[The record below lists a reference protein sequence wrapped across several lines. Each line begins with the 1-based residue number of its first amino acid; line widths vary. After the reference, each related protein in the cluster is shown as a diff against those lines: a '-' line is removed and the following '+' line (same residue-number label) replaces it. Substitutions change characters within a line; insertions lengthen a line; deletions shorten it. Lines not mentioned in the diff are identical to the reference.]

1 MSSKLDRIRIATPC
15 PVTWEQMV
23 GDDRVRFCE
32 HCELNVYNL
41 ASLSR
46 REAEALLSST
56 EGRLCARLYRRHD
69 GTVLTED
76 CPVGL
81 SRLRRRVAQTAA
93 AVFALVGSLNMV
105 AFGQK
110 GSRKESCKP
119 QIRITQKD
127 IASSVEETVV
137 AGQVTDP
144 QSAVVPGT
152 VVTMI
157 NAATNNTETTRT
169 NDEGRFQF
177 IGLLP
182 GKYSV
187 KVQHSGFMKLT
198 VIDLQI
204 KKNQATNIDVSLIP
218 SSDEVLVGVVG
229 YSEENDP
236 PGTATITQKIIN
248 SLPH

>member
-1 MSSKLDRIRIATPC
+1 MSTKIERIRIATPC
-15 PVTWEQMV
+15 PVSWEQMV
-23 GDDRVRFCE
+23 GNDRVRFCE

-41 ASLSR
+41 SSLSR

-76 CPVGL
+76 CPVAL
-81 SRLRRRVAQTAA
+81 SRLRRRIAQTAA
-93 AVFALVGSLNMV
+93 AVFALVGSLNTV

-110 GSRKESCKP
+110 GSKTASCRP
-119 QIRITQKD
+119 QTKITQKD
-127 IASSVEETVV
+127 IASSSEETLVT
-137 AGQVTDP
+137 GQVTDP
-144 QSAVVPGT
+144 QSAVVPGAAVT
-152 VVTMI
+152 VI
-157 NAATNNTETTRT
+157 NVATKNTETALT

-187 KVQHSGFMKLT
+187 KVELNGFKKFTLKE
-198 VIDLQI
+198 LEI
-204 KKNQATNIDVSLIP
+204 KKNQVTNIDVSLFL
-218 SSDEVLVGVVG
+218 SSGEVLVGVIG
-229 YSEENDP
+229 YSENDP
-236 PGTATITQKIIN
+236 PGTTTITEKVLR